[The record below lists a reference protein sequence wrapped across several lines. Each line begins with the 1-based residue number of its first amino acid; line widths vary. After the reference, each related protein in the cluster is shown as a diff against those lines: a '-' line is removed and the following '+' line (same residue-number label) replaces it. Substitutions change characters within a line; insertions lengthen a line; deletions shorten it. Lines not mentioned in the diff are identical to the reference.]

1 VASATDSSAE
11 RPAAA
16 WSLESRLRRRL
27 WAVLVL
33 LWLAGSAIAWVG
45 VRHETTEVLD
55 SALVETAQRLLV
67 LPEGALGDEDGQALA
82 AEVGSHEEHVI
93 YQVFDARGRL
103 RLRSHRAPATPLL
116 PPGIEG
122 LRDEPPWHVVALT
135 RDDGRRRVLVA
146 EDSAHRRQLLASS
159 GVWMVLPLLALLPL
173 TGAALHW
180 GLRSA
185 LRSVERAGGA
195 MRARDA
201 GDLSPLPLDRTPS
214 ELRPLLEGFNA
225 LLARLRDVLDAERL
239 FAARSAHE
247 LRTPLAAARAQAQR
261 LLAATHEA
269 PARVHGER
277 LLAQLDRLARLSS
290 RLLQIARVES
300 GIALRREPV
309 DLVLLARLVAD
320 EFRASPEAAR
330 LRLDLPDAPVVVDG
344 DIDALSIALRNLIDN
359 ALKHAPGAP
368 VQLRVDARGLAVEDG
383 GPGID
388 AASLD
393 RMRRP
398 FERGPVDSDGV
409 GLGLAMVESVAR
421 QSGARLELQSPL
433 ADGRGLRAALV
444 FEPPGQAAGPRRY
457 REAAR
462 C

>member
-1 VASATDSSAE
+1 MASATVSSAD
-11 RPAAA
+11 RPAPA

-27 WAVLVL
+27 WGVLVL
-33 LWLAGSAIAWVG
+33 LWLAGAAIAWIG
-45 VRHETTEVLD
+45 VRHETAEVLD

-67 LPEGALGDEDGQALA
+67 LPEAALGDDDGQALS
-82 AEVGSHEEHVI
+82 AEVGSHDEHVI

-103 RLRSHRAPATPLL
+103 RLRSHSAPTAPLL
-116 PPGIEG
+116 APGVEG

-146 EDSAHRRQLLASS
+146 EDSAHRRQLLAGG

-173 TGAALHW
+173 SGAALHW
-180 GLRSA
+180 GLRSG
-185 LRSVERAGGA
+185 LRSVERAGSA
-195 MRARDA
+195 MHSRDA
-201 GDLSPLPLDRTPS
+201 ADLSPLPLDRTPA

-225 LLARLRDVLDAERL
+225 LLARLRALLDAERL

-269 PARVHGER
+269 PAHAHGER
-277 LLAQLDRLARLSS
+277 LLVQLDRLSRLSS

-300 GIALRREPV
+300 GIALQRAPV
-309 DLVLLARLVAD
+309 DLTLLARLVAD
-320 EFRASPEAAR
+320 EFRAAPDAPR
-330 LRLDLPDAPVVVDG
+330 LRLDLPEVPVVVDG
-344 DIDALSIALRNLIDN
+344 DIDALSIAVRNLLDN
-359 ALKHAPGAP
+359 ALKHSQGAP
-368 VQLRVDARGLAVEDG
+368 VVLRVAPGRIAVEDA

-388 AASLD
+388 TASLE
-393 RMRRP
+393 RIRRP
-398 FERGPVDSDGV
+398 FERGSGDSDGT

-444 FEPPGQAAGPRRY
+444 FVQPPAPAHRAA
-457 REAAR
+457 
-462 C
+462 

>member
-1 VASATDSSAE
+1 MASATASSAE

-27 WAVLVL
+27 WPVLVL
-33 LWLAGSAIAWVG
+33 LWLAGSAIAWLG
-45 VRHETTEVLD
+45 VRHETVEVLD
-55 SALVETAQRLLV
+55 SALQETAQRLLV
-67 LPEGALGDEDGQALA
+67 LPEAALGDEDGQALS
-82 AEVGSHEEHVI
+82 AEIGSHEEHVI

-103 RLRSHRAPATPLL
+103 RLRSHNAPATPLL
-116 PPGIEG
+116 APGIEG

-146 EDSAHRRQLLASS
+146 EDSAHRRQLLASG

-180 GLRSA
+180 GLRSG
-185 LRSVERAGGA
+185 LRSVERAGSA
-195 MRARDA
+195 MRLRDA
-201 GDLSPLPLDRTPS
+201 ADLSPLPPDRTPS
-214 ELRPLLEGFNA
+214 ELRPMIDGFNA
-225 LLARLRDVLDAERL
+225 LLARQRDLLDAERL

-261 LLAATHEA
+261 LLAATHDA
-269 PARVHGER
+269 PARAHGER
-277 LLAQLDRLARLSS
+277 LLAQLDRLTRLSS

-300 GIALRREPV
+300 GIALQREPV

-320 EFRASPEAAR
+320 EYRAAPEAAR
-330 LRLDLPDAPVVVDG
+330 LRLALPDAPVVVDG
-344 DIDALSIALRNLIDN
+344 DIDALSIAVRNLIDN
-359 ALKHAPGAP
+359 ALKHSHGAS
-368 VQLRVDARGLAVEDG
+368 VVLRVAAQCIAVEDA

-388 AASLD
+388 AASLG
-393 RMRRP
+393 RLRRP
-398 FERGPVDSDGV
+398 FERGPVDSDGA

-444 FEPPGQAAGPRRY
+444 FGSQP
-457 REAAR
+457 
-462 C
+462 